1 MWTRHGRW
9 ILCGLLFLATT
20 LNYLDRQTLSILAP
34 TIQRELALDNES
46 LGWLFSVFYYSYTFA
61 QFGIGPLLDRVNL
74 RWAYGLG
81 VLAWSTVAAATSFA
95 TSFGSLIAFRLLLG
109 IAESINWPAAM
120 RVVARAL
127 PPEERS
133 LGNGIFTSGTSVG
146 ALIAPTLILGIA
158 AASGWRWSFVVVG
171 ALGAAWFVIWIWC
184 TRDSR
189 WEPIWR
195 VQVSGKD
202 GTSAGV
208 AADYRSLLGLPQ
220 FWRVLLVSTLVNPCL
235 YFQVNW
241 LPAYL
246 AQERGINAN
255 NGLGAILTWIY
266 LGLDLGYLASGAGVL
281 LLARRLPL
289 GASRR
294 IVFGIATVF
303 LALCGL
309 APLVRETSTAIA
321 LLVAANFG
329 AGAWIA
335 MYLTMAQEVSPTRVS
350 TAAGLLGGSGSLAG
364 AFAMWAVGRA
374 SQQSGSF
381 LGPMLGVTAA
391 AVLAA
396 LAGIAV
402 TRTRQGFRSPSAG
415 EAE

>member
-1 MWTRHGRW
+1 MTPRHGKW

-34 TIQRELALDNES
+34 SIQRELALDNAA
-46 LGWLFSVFYYSYTFA
+46 LGWLFAVFYYSYTFA

-81 VLAWSTVAAATSFA
+81 VLAWSAVAAATSFA
-95 TSFGSLIAFRLLLG
+95 TGFASLIAFRLLLG

-158 AASGWRWSFVVVG
+158 AASGWRWSFVAVG
-171 ALGAAWFVIWIWC
+171 ALGAVWFAAWMWW
-184 TRDSR
+184 TRDSK
-189 WEPIWR
+189 WDALWR
-195 VQVSGKD
+195 VSAPD
-202 GTSAGV
+202 SAGV
-208 AADYRSLLGLPQ
+208 AADYRSLLTLPR
-220 FWRVLLVSTLVNPCL
+220 FWRVLLVSVLVNPCL

-246 AQERGINAN
+246 AQERGVNAS
-255 NGLGAILTWIY
+255 NGLSTVLTWIY

-289 GASRR
+289 GTARR
-294 IVFGIATVF
+294 IVLGAATLF

-309 APLVRETSTAIA
+309 APLVRDTSMAVA
-321 LLVAANFG
+321 LLIAANFG

-335 MYLTMAQEVSPTRVS
+335 LYLTMAQEVSPVRVS

-364 AFAMWAVGRA
+364 AFAMWAVGRV

-381 LGPMLGVTAA
+381 AWPMFGVAVA

-396 LAGIAV
+396 LAGLAV
-402 TRTRQGFRSPSAG
+402 TQRRHDDAQSGRAAG
-415 EAE
+415 